1 MNKPKLTKDVRV
13 RISFEL
19 ERLIDDIAR
28 MNDIKPATLTRLILL
43 ENVKNYIPDRFKRS
57 FNSFD
62 NKKHH

>member
-1 MNKPKLTKDVRV
+1 MNKQKLSKDVRV

-43 ENVKNYIPDRFKRS
+43 ENVKNYIPDRFKTSLHRFS
-57 FNSFD
+57 D
-62 NKKHH
+62 Q

>member
-28 MNDIKPATLTRLILL
+28 MNKIKPATLSRMILANHAR
-43 ENVKNYIPDRFKRS
+43 EYIPERFKKV
-57 FNSFD
+57 N
-62 NKKHH
+62 

>member
-1 MNKPKLTKDVRV
+1 MNKQKLSKDVRV

-43 ENVKNYIPDRFKRS
+43 ENVKNYIPDRFNIN
-57 FNSFD
+57 FNSFHD
-62 NKKHH
+62 KKHD